1 MIEVLSREDW
11 GADPNLPKRGH
22 QVPVEQFV
30 GLIVHHTV
38 MVLNDTDHDGYAAGD
53 LDDISAYMQRLQVAR
68 PDLGLDVPYS
78 FVVFEGPTE
87 SDAVIGIGRGQFR
100 TGAHTAGYNSTAWGV
115 ALAGDYT
122 NIAPTAGMLEAI
134 RLIGRWLAD
143 PVNALPT
150 LGHRDTVD
158 TACPGALAYPL
169 LDQVQP
175 PFTSLEPPPP
185 PPVSEHVDMIL
196 LRVTDDPSYPL
207 PAGVLLELSGNGLA
221 WVQSGN
227 LYDVYTQ
234 GGVRTVDVTKAR
246 VDDILLTKPGVGPSP
261 STVGSI
267 VAW

>member
-11 GADPNLPKRGH
+11 GADPNLPKLGW
-22 QVPVEQFV
+22 QVPVTQFV

-38 MVLNDTDHDGYAAGD
+38 MVLKDTDHDGYAAGD
-53 LDDISAYMQRLQVAR
+53 LDDISNYMQRLQVAR

-78 FVVFEGPTE
+78 FVVFEGRHE
-87 SDAVIGIGRGQFR
+87 LDAVICIGRGQFR

-122 NIAPTAGMLEAI
+122 HIAPTPGMLEAI

-150 LGHRDTVD
+150 LGHKDTVA

-175 PFTSLEPPPP
+175 PFTSED
-185 PPVSEHVDMIL
+185 DMTL
-196 LRVTDDPSYPL
+196 DDLVAALGPN
-207 PAGVLLELSGNGLA
+207 ARRT
-221 WVQSGN
+221 GN
-227 LYDVYTQ
+227 LIEIRLRDDVWYPWGDAIRYTHQ
-234 GGVRTVDVTKAR
+234 EAQDAAR
-246 VDDILLTKPGVGPSP
+246 P
-261 STVGSI
+261 
-267 VAW
+267 